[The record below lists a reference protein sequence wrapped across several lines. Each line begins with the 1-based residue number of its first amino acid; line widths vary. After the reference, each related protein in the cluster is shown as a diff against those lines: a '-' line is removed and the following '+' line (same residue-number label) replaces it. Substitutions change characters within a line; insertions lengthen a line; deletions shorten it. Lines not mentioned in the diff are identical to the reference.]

1 MDEMAPANF
10 PVPCAVPTPK
20 LLNRVEKLSAGN
32 AFNPD
37 QIILKLNRIMTI
49 PIVII

>member
-10 PVPCAVPTPK
+10 PVPWAVPTPNV
-20 LLNRVEKLSAGN
+20 LNRVAKLSAGN

-37 QIILKLNRIMTI
+37 QTILKLNLIKTI
-49 PIVII
+49 PIVMI